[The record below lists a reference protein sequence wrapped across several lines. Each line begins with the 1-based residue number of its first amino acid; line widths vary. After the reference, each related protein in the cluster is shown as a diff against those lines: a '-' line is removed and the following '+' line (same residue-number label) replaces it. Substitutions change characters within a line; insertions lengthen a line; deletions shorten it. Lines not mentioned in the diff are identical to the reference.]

1 MCPVTKTA
9 LPIPPT
15 ILEVL
20 LLSPHV
26 SSPPCI
32 RPFCPL
38 ESRSPSS
45 SPRDC
50 SKSPKR
56 NQRSLDRSV
65 LSPGHVPSYFPCLS
79 HPALQLHFR
88 WRSRRLDQESLRE
101 PAPPSHSFF
110 GLGVQTAPP
119 SYIFGAIFGCYK
131 VRNITFPANAIQTFS
146 QVFLQSGLDQDG
158 NVSGRFKY
166 RWTPSTATK
175 LEARVRF
182 TQRALGC
189 THITPRSCHK
199 AATI

>member
-1 MCPVTKTA
+1 M
-9 LPIPPT
+9 
-15 ILEVL
+15 
-20 LLSPHV
+20 SPHTFRVLATQLSNFIFDGGRADLTKSLSV
-26 SSPPCI
+26 S
-32 RPFCPL
+32 PL
-38 ESRSPSS
+38 L
-45 SPRDC
+45 
-50 SKSPKR
+50 
-56 NQRSLDRSV
+56 QATHSL
-65 LSPGHVPSYFPCLS
+65 
-79 HPALQLHFR
+79 ALG
-88 WRSRRLDQESLRE
+88 S
-101 PAPPSHSFF
+101 
-110 GLGVQTAPP
+110 QTAPP
-119 SYIFGAIFGCYK
+119 SYNFGAIFGCYK